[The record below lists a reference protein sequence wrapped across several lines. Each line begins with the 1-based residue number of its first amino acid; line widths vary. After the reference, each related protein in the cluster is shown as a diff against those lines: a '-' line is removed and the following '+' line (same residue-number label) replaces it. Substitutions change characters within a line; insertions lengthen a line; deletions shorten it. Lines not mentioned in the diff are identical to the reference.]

1 MKKLSF
7 ILTNLILLSALVTI
21 VYLVTNNTTSSKPE
35 EPSKNIVLMD
45 LYNSQ
50 QVNVNFSEKPSVL
63 LFFTSWCP
71 YCNEDA
77 PKIVSLY
84 NKYKDQINIY
94 GINISNRDDL
104 NEVKKYVKKYNI
116 EYPILKDENGDIYKN
131 YGSPG
136 FPTLFFI
143 DSKGNV
149 IDRIVGST
157 DIELI
162 EKSFVNLKEKFL

>member
-7 ILTNLILLSALVTI
+7 TITNLILLFTLVTI
-21 VYLVTNNTTSSKPE
+21 VYLVTNTTSSKPE
-35 EPSKNIVLMD
+35 EPSINIILMD

-77 PKIVSLY
+77 PKIVSLS

-116 EYPILKDENGDIYKN
+116 TYPILKDELGDIYKN

-143 DSKGNV
+143 DSKGKV
-149 IDRIVGST
+149 IDRIIGST